1 MSRAFTS
8 LPLLVLFVLPL
19 GASIALMAPLFLDAR
34 AFQALFAHPQFW
46 GALRLSLGTGIV
58 STVVALAL
66 AIVIIANT
74 RRDLVKD
81 SGPLLAI
88 PHLAFAIGL
97 VFVIAPTGL
106 VARLIATLITGGDQ
120 PPQWIAAQDPY
131 GISLTLALILK
142 EVPFLVWAM
151 ANFLDR
157 DDLRH
162 VLQAQVCVA
171 KSLGHGPRSTWLKVL
186 LPQLLPRMVWPL
198 IAVFAYGTT
207 VVDMALVTGPTQP
220 PTLATV
226 IWRDLNDG
234 EAAMN
239 ARGAAGVLMLSGVI
253 LCLLLVVGLLL
264 RLGGSRIRGFYSRY
278 PAPENSPMTFL
289 GQIWGLL
296 RLSYL
301 MVGVLLLLQSFSGQ
315 WPFPNL
321 LATHFTLAGWQ
332 QLIGNFSPLLSTL
345 AHATLASLAALIACI
360 AWLEWQNPDHDR
372 YVLWAAGLALC
383 LPSLVIGLGQYRL
396 FLMLGLTGTQLAV
409 FLAHVLPVTAYVFI
423 MLHGPYRAFDQRWQ
437 ATAAGLMVN
446 RQRFLREV
454 KWPML
459 GPSLWA
465 AAGIG
470 FAVAVAQFVPVQLAA
485 SGRHATLAM
494 EAVTLSSGGNRAL
507 MAASAL
513 ALMVLPLLGFALS
526 ARLGRSRWSG

>member
-19 GASIALMAPLFLDAR
+19 GASIALMAPPFFDAAALRALLD
-34 AFQALFAHPQFW
+34 HPQFW
-46 GALRLSLGTGIV
+46 GALRLSLGTGIA
-58 STVVALAL
+58 STVVALVL

-74 RRDLVKD
+74 RRDLARD
-81 SGPLLAI
+81 SGQLLAV

-106 VARLIATLITGGDQ
+106 VARLFATLITGGDT

-131 GISLTLALILK
+131 GVSLTLALIFK
-142 EVPFLVWAM
+142 EVPFLVWVM
-151 ANFLDR
+151 ASLLDR
-157 DDLRH
+157 DDLRR

-171 KSLGHGPRSTWLKVL
+171 KSLGHGPRSTWLRVL
-186 LPQLLPRMVWPL
+186 LPQILPRMIWPL
-198 IAVFAYGTT
+198 IAVFTYGTT

-226 IWRDLNDG
+226 IWRDLNDA
-234 EAAMN
+234 EVAMN
-239 ARGAAGVLMLSGVI
+239 ARGAAGVLALSLVI
-253 LCLLLVVGLLL
+253 LSLLLVVGLL
-264 RLGGSRIRGFYSRY
+264 RRTGASRIRGFYSRS
-278 PAPENSPMTFL
+278 PVPENSPRAFL
-289 GQIWGLL
+289 GQIWGLW

-301 MVGVLLLLQSFSGQ
+301 IVGVLLVLQSVSGQ
-315 WPFPNL
+315 WPFPKL
-321 LATHFTLAGWQ
+321 LAAEFTLAAWQ
-332 QLIGNFSPLLSTL
+332 QLFGNAAPLLTTL
-345 AHATLASLAALIACI
+345 VHATLASLAALIASV
-360 AWLEWQNPDHDR
+360 AWLEWQRPARDR
-372 YVLWAAGLALC
+372 LVLLACGLALC

-396 FLMLGLTGTQLAV
+396 FLMLGLTGTQAAL

-423 MLHGPYRAFDQRWQ
+423 MLHGPYRAFDPRW
-437 ATAAGLMVN
+437 ATTAAGLMVD

-459 GPSLWA
+459 KTSLWA
-465 AAGIG
+465 AVGIG

-513 ALMVLPLLGFALS
+513 ALMVLPLLGFALA
-526 ARLGRSRWSG
+526 ARLGRSRWRT